1 MLVPVVLDVGP
12 PLRCLGL
19 GAAGAALELGR
30 VLFDDSRARW
40 TRALSSAWPSCFAC
54 SMFSSDCLARSASLS
69 SCSDALTSQP
79 PVILALSSNLASL
92 TASCIRSS
100 PTGAGGS
107 SRIGWIS
114 ARSWPDCE
122 LLARLRFEENRGT
135 RVSVGRRWQAVMLAQ
150 VTGWRSPRTSDA
162 QTPLASPEC
171 RFAPDAALC
180 RRAPRPANQAPTLA
194 IFASA
199 ASTRAAA
206 SAAKPTLL
214 AMVRSGQLA
223 GVTGIGVI
231 RQRSESAL
239 TIWRCWSGPLLI
251 SITPVAGGSLFLRH
265 DRDRQLVDLAGDS
278 LGDRAGA
285 PGARLVPSCVT

>member
-1 MLVPVVLDVGP
+1 
-12 PLRCLGL
+12 
-19 GAAGAALELGR
+19 
-30 VLFDDSRARW
+30 
-40 TRALSSAWPSCFAC
+40 
-54 SMFSSDCLARSASLS
+54 
-69 SCSDALTSQP
+69 
-79 PVILALSSNLASL
+79 
-92 TASCIRSS
+92 
-100 PTGAGGS
+100 
-107 SRIGWIS
+107 
-114 ARSWPDCE
+114 
-122 LLARLRFEENRGT
+122 
-135 RVSVGRRWQAVMLAQ
+135 MLAQ

-251 SITPVAGGSLFLRH
+251 SITPVAGGSLFLSH

-285 PGARLVPSCVT
+285 PGARLVPSCVTQDQPFAPFGQLVVFRRRAEPRGWPQGLRGPGAIQATERVPGMPSRPSV